1 MSFNSRTCHS
11 LQIDPDISC
20 SSEAHVTVQPNL
32 TPTFLITPFLTL
44 LPTVQVACMPAHDV
58 CTQVVAGGTMQI
70 AVFEAASSAAS
81 AAARA
86 LHALIRARLVST
98 IELQS

>member
-1 MSFNSRTCHS
+1 
-11 LQIDPDISC
+11 
-20 SSEAHVTVQPNL
+20 
-32 TPTFLITPFLTL
+32 
-44 LPTVQVACMPAHDV
+44 MPAHDV